1 METRIFKITINE
13 VKTIQVIGYYMQDA
27 IRHAKFI
34 GEIKKGDSILVN
46 DFYQV
51 IID

>member
-1 METRIFKITINE
+1 MFKITINE
-13 VKTIQVIGYYMQDA
+13 VKTIQVVGYYRADA
-27 IRHAKFI
+27 IRYAKFI
-34 GEIKKGDSILVN
+34 GEIKKGDSILVD